1 MDLRIL
7 ADTNVFIK
15 YCRRLPLP
23 PPIENALG
31 DGKTERCLASVSI
44 IELYRLWQAGRVPDN
59 PDLWLDR
66 ALTSWTIFPMNV
78 AIARQSVLWNWAHKD
93 LADRIIAATAQQEK
107 VEFWHTDT
115 VLKKITG
122 FPHRYFVN
130 VQE

>member
-23 PPIENALG
+23 QQIENALG
-31 DGKTERCLASVSI
+31 DETTERCLASVSI

-59 PDLWLDR
+59 PDLWLNR

-93 LADRIIAATAQQEK
+93 PADRIIAATAQQEK

>member
-1 MDLRIL
+1 MRIL

-23 PPIENALG
+23 QQIENALG
-31 DGKTERCLASVSI
+31 DETTERCLASVSI

-59 PDLWLDR
+59 PDLWLNR

-93 LADRIIAATAQQEK
+93 PADRIIAATAQQEK